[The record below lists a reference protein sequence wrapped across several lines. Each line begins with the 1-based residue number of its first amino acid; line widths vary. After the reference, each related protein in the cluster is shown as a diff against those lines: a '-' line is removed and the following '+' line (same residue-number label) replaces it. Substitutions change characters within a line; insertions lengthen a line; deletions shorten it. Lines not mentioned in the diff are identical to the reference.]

1 MSWQD
6 KCSQRMSISL
16 EGDKNLEKKAL
27 NEIEMDQYIDRISDQ
42 KFMFSE
48 ITYADETD
56 IGKPNHNEN
65 RIEEAEFFEIITKD
79 GKIRY
84 RSGKNLNDLLSKY
97 GYIKSI
103 RQISQAE
110 YTRLRL
116 KANNLGEDDL

>member
-27 NEIEMDQYIDRISDQ
+27 NEIEIDQYISRIEDQ

-48 ITYADETD
+48 ITYADESD
-56 IGKPNHNEN
+56 IGKPNYNEN
-65 RIEEAEFFEIITKD
+65 RVEEFQFFEIITKD
-79 GKIRY
+79 DKIRY
-84 RSGKNLNDLLSKY
+84 RSGKNLDELRSKY
-97 GYIKSI
+97 KCIRSI

-110 YTRLRL
+110 YARLRL